1 MLLFFGRAVITVR
14 NGCDAKGR
22 NLKGLDRSE
31 SKLAVN
37 KEVKR
42 HGNSRATTREGSY
55 VKQVRPAEHRW
66 IINEAYI
73 KEEDARLASRL
84 IWNGICR
91 KGNDAA
97 TAENNNMPSCCL
109 YVAAIIFQLK
119 MYIGVHGS
127 LVSVGAGERTLRGG
141 RQTALVFTV
150 KYSVQCTV
158 FSIYVVYMQHTA
170 SVTDN

>member
-55 VKQVRPAEHRW
+55 VKQVRPAEHRR

-73 KEEDARLASRL
+73 KEGDARLA
-84 IWNGICR
+84 
-91 KGNDAA
+91 
-97 TAENNNMPSCCL
+97 T
-109 YVAAIIFQLK
+109 
-119 MYIGVHGS
+119 
-127 LVSVGAGERTLRGG
+127 
-141 RQTALVFTV
+141 
-150 KYSVQCTV
+150 
-158 FSIYVVYMQHTA
+158 
-170 SVTDN
+170 